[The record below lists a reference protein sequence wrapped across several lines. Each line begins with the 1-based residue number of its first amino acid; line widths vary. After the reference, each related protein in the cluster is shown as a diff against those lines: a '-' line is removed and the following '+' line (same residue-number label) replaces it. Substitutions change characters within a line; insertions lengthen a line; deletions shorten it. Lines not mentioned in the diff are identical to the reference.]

1 MPRELTEG
9 ELQILQLIQTH
20 YGPQN
25 TVEKITWIKGNEA
38 VLWVEDRDG
47 TIPVVAH
54 LTNLAQWVADGTI
67 KAEELYDWLRISNA

>member
-25 TVEKITWIKGNEA
+25 TVEKITWINDNEA

-47 TIPVVAH
+47 TIPGVVH

-67 KAEELYDWLRISNA
+67 KPEDLYDWLRISDT

>member
-9 ELQILQLIQTH
+9 ELHILQLIQTH

-25 TVEKITWIKGNEA
+25 TIEKITWINDNEA

-47 TIPVVAH
+47 TIPVVAY
-54 LTNLAQWVADGTI
+54 LTNLAQMVADGTI
-67 KAEELYDWLRISNA
+67 KPEDLYDWLRISNA